1 MFWQTVFRGRSRPIM
16 PKALKG
22 GEEWHGPVH
31 ILWIPISLRIQQLS
45 EHVSVL
51 VLFLDSSVQRGR
63 IFIAL
68 VDISIC
74 LKMLHRCM
82 TTLHRADPGDTRF
95 NWTSVPRLMRSAP
108 ICACSLQQ
116 LCFLDESHLKKIL
129 SYRQILDQLM
139 RFKNDSDRFKKV
151 FKKSLVCWLNHQ
163 LFVAKSQLLYSLLV
177 KPTIYCKSPCSY
189 YLTTRMVLL

>member
-1 MFWQTVFRGRSRPIM
+1 M

-95 NWTSVPRLMRSAP
+95 N
-108 ICACSLQQ
+108 
-116 LCFLDESHLKKIL
+116 
-129 SYRQILDQLM
+129 
-139 RFKNDSDRFKKV
+139 
-151 FKKSLVCWLNHQ
+151 
-163 LFVAKSQLLYSLLV
+163 
-177 KPTIYCKSPCSY
+177 
-189 YLTTRMVLL
+189 